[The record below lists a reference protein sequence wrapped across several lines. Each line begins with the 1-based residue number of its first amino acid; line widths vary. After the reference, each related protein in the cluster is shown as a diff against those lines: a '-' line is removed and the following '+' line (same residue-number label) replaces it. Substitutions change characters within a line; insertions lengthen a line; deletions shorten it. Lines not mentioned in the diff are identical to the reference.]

1 MGTVPLKEGARQKP
15 GFISTGT
22 KDPAGENNEGPA
34 QPSSKAGVAPSAVP
48 HLATGQGGQM
58 GGPFGGYNPA
68 MYNNLMYG
76 NLSLSSY
83 LNTVK
88 GNNTTM
94 Y

>member
-1 MGTVPLKEGARQKP
+1 
-15 GFISTGT
+15 
-22 KDPAGENNEGPA
+22 
-34 QPSSKAGVAPSAVP
+34 
-48 HLATGQGGQM
+48 M